1 MNCRAALR
9 TLRFQLLTQF
19 QETWDTPPASD
30 EILDSS
36 KRFAKIYVSWRS
48 LICVQWY
55 DIYIYVCVSKI
66 YFFKWDTLSFF
77 LDCGC
82 AFLSAKF
89 SDNNIV
95 IVRDL
100 CLKKKII
107 QNSGYFEQF
116 LRHQCNKAATPH
128 LFSSLRAVLSFFGR
142 GTRQFIR
149 LHLVM
154 IDFFRNVH
162 TCFEKLKKGR
172 KSLYLLGSCPHDGCL
187 KKTLFAYEIKTV
199 YLHRLL
205 KCFCRGP
212 DLGSR
217 SFINFFI
224 TETNH
229 VF

>member
-1 MNCRAALR
+1 MRH
-9 TLRFQLLTQF
+9 
-19 QETWDTPPASD
+19 
-30 EILDSS
+30 
-36 KRFAKIYVSWRS
+36 S
-48 LICVQWY
+48 L
-55 DIYIYVCVSKI
+55 
-66 YFFKWDTLSFF
+66 F

-100 CLKKKII
+100 CLKKK
-107 QNSGYFEQF
+107 
-116 LRHQCNKAATPH
+116 R
-128 LFSSLRAVLSFFGR
+128 SSRIVAIFNSFFVINVA
-142 GTRQFIR
+142 RQFIP
-149 LHLVM
+149 LHLEM

-162 TCFEKLKKGR
+162 TCFEKFKKGR

-187 KKTLFAYEIKTV
+187 KKNLFAYEIKTV

>member
-1 MNCRAALR
+1 M
-9 TLRFQLLTQF
+9 
-19 QETWDTPPASD
+19 
-30 EILDSS
+30 
-36 KRFAKIYVSWRS
+36 
-48 LICVQWY
+48 CVY
-55 DIYIYVCVSKI
+55 RRYT
-66 YFFKWDTLSFF
+66 FLNETLSFF

-82 AFLSAKF
+82 AFSSAKF

-116 LRHQCNKAATPH
+116 LRHQCSKAATPH

-162 TCFEKLKKGR
+162 TCFEKFKKGR

-187 KKTLFAYEIKTV
+187 KKP
-199 YLHRLL
+199 YLHMKL
-205 KCFCRGP
+205 KQYISTDF
-212 DLGSR
+212 
-217 SFINFFI
+217 
-224 TETNH
+224 
-229 VF
+229 

>member
-1 MNCRAALR
+1 MTKFNLCTVIWHL
-9 TLRFQLLTQF
+9 
-19 QETWDTPPASD
+19 
-30 EILDSS
+30 
-36 KRFAKIYVSWRS
+36 
-48 LICVQWY
+48 
-55 DIYIYVCVSKI
+55 YIYVCVSKI

-116 LRHQCNKAATPH
+116 LRHQCSKAATPH

-212 DLGSR
+212 DLRSR